1 MRNELEPVFSAKT
14 EQTFDNSAH
23 DDSAHERAHA
33 LRSAD
38 GNGNREERKADA
50 HHDGEPGTDFP
61 DRVELDKRT
70 DARDD
75 HAILNKR
82 SGNALFNS
90 DDIGKDDDGGNVAH
104 EHGEHMLH
112 AERNGLQKRYAT
124 VQLINVV

>member
-1 MRNELEPVFSAKT
+1 MRDELEPVFSAKT

-33 LRSAD
+33 LRCAD

-70 DARDD
+70 DARDN
-75 HAILNKR
+75 HAVL
-82 SGNALFNS
+82 
-90 DDIGKDDDGGNVAH
+90 D
-104 EHGEHMLH
+104 
-112 AERNGLQKRYAT
+112 
-124 VQLINVV
+124 